1 MRRSSTVVFFFLN
14 NGNLISLDTDLNHIF
29 IVFEYRNDPVKLDKT
44 FIPPVLDCTV
54 SGEIKGYIEEVS
66 GLLRQRGEALSHRLS
81 DSGRSGS
88 AEIADYLL
96 LQVINRVQTSGHNR
110 HLS

>member
-1 MRRSSTVVFFFLN
+1 M
-14 NGNLISLDTDLNHIF
+14 
-29 IVFEYRNDPVKLDKT
+29 
-44 FIPPVLDCTV
+44 LDCSV

-96 LQVINRVQTSGHNR
+96 LQVINRVQPLVKHMTQLATLHPLALLQALGRSAE
-110 HLS
+110 SAMVT